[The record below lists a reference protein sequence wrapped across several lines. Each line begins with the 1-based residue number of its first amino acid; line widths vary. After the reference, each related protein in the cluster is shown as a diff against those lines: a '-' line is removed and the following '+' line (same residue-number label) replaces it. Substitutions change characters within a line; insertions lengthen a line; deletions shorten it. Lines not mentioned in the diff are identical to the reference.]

1 MATGTGYLPSR
12 QGQCAHVYGHCATL
26 FSNPSCNYYWAGDC
40 QARRAKDVPITM
52 ASRTQS
58 PILTPRFLQR
68 GGHFVQITL
77 AVEIWIS
84 LFSFH
89 FLGAAEVWSQSHLPS
104 PQLHP
109 WVLSLYLET
118 ITMKQEGMQ
127 SLEGMNS
134 PLALFAEFCIFP
146 PRIITLGNLESHF
159 LINNF
164 CLCGQNK

>member
-1 MATGTGYLPSR
+1 MATGTGYPPSR

-58 PILTPRFLQR
+58 PLLTPRFLQR
-68 GGHFVQITL
+68 GCHFVQITL

-89 FLGAAEVWSQSHLPS
+89 FLGAAGVWSQNHLPS

-118 ITMKQEGMQ
+118 IMMKRGRNAISCRNEFTSG
-127 SLEGMNS
+127 
-134 PLALFAEFCIFP
+134 PLCRILHLFCQNNDTRKLRMSFP
-146 PRIITLGNLESHF
+146 N
-159 LINNF
+159 
-164 CLCGQNK
+164 